1 MLLLWW
7 LVGLLAPLNQHYTV
21 SAFRFNVQVAKQCAT
36 VGPTGGRRVL
46 MTTYLADDATSNIGG
61 STKSSK
67 KAAECLTPL
76 QKEEAIA
83 ELRKIKERLRK
94 AEHKL
99 NSTLLEISEDNGSH
113 SAGVPKRPPATDAIS
128 TSIERHAPITSS
140 YLENL
145 SSKPCV
151 KGESDTL
158 FPVTADVVA
167 PSVVAQVPLPVVQT
181 TTLHELTPPTTTTTT
196 ANETEPPTTSINEE
210 LVHDDIPSVEDLEDE
225 VEFVKAQIK
234 KLREEMAAERAN
246 ILKSLADMKQQKRPK
261 DVWQHKRLEDVE

>member
-1 MLLLWW
+1 
-7 LVGLLAPLNQHYTV
+7 
-21 SAFRFNVQVAKQCAT
+21 
-36 VGPTGGRRVL
+36 

-61 STKSSK
+61 SPKSSK

-99 NSTLLEISEDNGSH
+99 NSTLLEISEDNGSQ
-113 SAGVPKRPPATDAIS
+113 SAVVPKRPPATDAIP

-151 KGESDTL
+151 KDDSDTL
-158 FPVTADVVA
+158 LPVTADVVA
-167 PSVVAQVPLPVVQT
+167 PSVAQVHTPVVQT
-181 TTLHELTPPTTTTTT
+181 TTIHELTPPATPTTTTTT
-196 ANETEPPTTSINEE
+196 TNETEPPTTSSNEE
-210 LVHDDIPSVEDLEDE
+210 LVYDDIPSVENLEDE
-225 VEFVKAQIK
+225 AEFLKAQIK
-234 KLREEMAAERAN
+234 KLREEMAAERAF
-246 ILKSLADMKQQKRPK
+246 ILKSLANMRQLKRPK